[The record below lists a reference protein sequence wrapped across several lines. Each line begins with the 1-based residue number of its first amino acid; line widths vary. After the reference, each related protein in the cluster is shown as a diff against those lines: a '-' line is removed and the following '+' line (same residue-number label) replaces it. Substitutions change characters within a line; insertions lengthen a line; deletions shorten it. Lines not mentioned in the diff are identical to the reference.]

1 MLSFI
6 YIIYI
11 NNINKNDINNIN
23 NINNILYSI
32 MNIISKIGNINDN
45 RKIKNKTYKPL
56 WIDSQLYEDCINN
69 NIYFDKTSKKCGFGS
84 FSNVYKVIYYN
95 EEVSLKI
102 LNHKNKKKEIENE
115 INNLQNLK
123 HKNIINYIHNFEY
136 NKKRY
141 IITEYA
147 DCGELFYLIGISI
160 NFSEDE
166 CKYYITGIID
176 GLKHMHDN
184 KIIHRDIKLENILVK
199 NEIDIES
206 GLLYKVPKFCDF
218 GFSIKQETEKI
229 TGVLGTSQY
238 IAPEIITD
246 DSYDGYKSD
255 IFSLGCLLYILR
267 YGSYPF
273 LHRPDFY
280 NQYLSDRI
288 IELFKIPI
296 PEYPPSISI
305 SPKLKSLIDNMIIID
320 PEKRYSLQN
329 VIENEWFE

>member
-1 MLSFI
+1 MNLLS
-6 YIIYI
+6 
-11 NNINKNDINNIN
+11 
-23 NINNILYSI
+23 ILG
-32 MNIISKIGNINDN
+32 NNINDN
-45 RKIKNKTYKPL
+45 IKIKNKKYKPP
-56 WIDSQLYEDCINN
+56 WIDNKLYGDCINN
-69 NIYFDKTSKKCGFGS
+69 NIYFDKLSKKCGFGS
-84 FSNVYKVIYYN
+84 FSSVYKVLYYD
-95 EEVSLKI
+95 EIVSLKI
-102 LNHKNKKKEIENE
+102 LNHKNKKKQIENE
-115 INNLQNLK
+115 INILRNLK

-147 DCGELFYLIGISI
+147 DCGELFNLIGISI
-160 NFSEDE
+160 KFTENE
-166 CKYYITGIID
+166 CKNYITGIID

-206 GLLYKVPKFCDF
+206 GLLYKVPKLCDF

-238 IAPEIITD
+238 IAPEIITNE
-246 DSYDGYKSD
+246 SYDGYKSD
-255 IFSLGCLLYILR
+255 VFSLGCLLYILR
-267 YGSYPF
+267 FGSYPF